1 MALSDSHA
9 RRLNEVLVSQNIN
22 TAELKC
28 ENPFNAEFSK
38 TPRGRLIQTIIEGSS
53 PQLAAE
59 LRDQAGGSTS
69 LAYAAF
75 QATPGA
81 DPSQLTGELLNEY
94 RRRNPE
100 AVQRQEDSEE
110 ARILKKLDS
119 LTDQSRRRREGDAEI
134 DRQRAKAKAE
144 AEARA
149 ASYQRHVEQQA
160 RIQARQ
166 QQDQRMYGGAI

>member
-1 MALSDSHA
+1 MALSDDHA
-9 RRLNEVLVSQNIN
+9 RRLNKVLQSQNID
-22 TAELKC
+22 TSGVKC
-28 ENPFNAEFSK
+28 ENPFNEAFSK

-119 LTDQSRRRREGDAEI
+119 LTDQSRRRREGDAEV
-134 DRQRAKAKAE
+134 DRQTAKAKAE

-149 ASYQRHVEQQA
+149 QSFELHVQQQK
-160 RIQARQ
+160 RILAKQ
-166 QQDQRMYGGAI
+166 QQDERFAGGIQ